1 MLCVRENLFL
11 GDMNAASQVLVGSKE
26 EEEEITHILSVL
38 SKPCIG
44 FFTELKPTFFV
55 PTKEIRTV
63 YMHGKIHYV
72 LENAGHD
79 LKLVRMAVPLTD
91 SEGAN
96 LLDYLQVCLDF
107 IDHARNSGG
116 SVLVHCFA
124 GLSRSASIMTAYLMR
139 SERLSLQDALAS
151 LRQSKPSVC
160 PNDGFL
166 EQLTMFQDMGFKV
179 DHSSPIYKR
188 FRWKVLGPTTLL
200 SSWVLDVTN
209 SLWRKM
215 SRVMLSSTPEC
226 EAPGESYNRGETI
239 DSSKLAAYPCLS
251 KKEASVL
258 TETDTNPSPDLD
270 PTCRDKPDQLDS

>member
-1 MLCVRENLFL
+1 MGMLYVRENLFL
-11 GDMNAASQVLVGSKE
+11 GDINAASEVLLGNGGSK
-26 EEEEITHILSVL
+26 EEITHILSVL
-38 SKPCIG
+38 SKPSIG

-63 YMHGKIHYV
+63 YMGSDKKKIHYV
-72 LENAGHD
+72 LENSGHD

-91 SEGAN
+91 SEGSN
-96 LLDYLQVCLDF
+96 LLDYLEVSLDF
-107 IDHARNSGG
+107 IDQARKNG

-139 SERLSLQDALAS
+139 SERLSVQDALAS

-188 FRWKVLGPTTLL
+188 FLWKVLGPRALL

-215 SRVMLSSTPEC
+215 SRVMLSTPDC
-226 EAPGESYNRGETI
+226 EALSQAPGESCNRGERI
-239 DSSKLAAYPCLS
+239 DSSNFNF
-251 KKEASVL
+251 
-258 TETDTNPSPDLD
+258 DRN
-270 PTCRDKPDQLDS
+270 

>member
-1 MLCVRENLFL
+1 MGMLYVRENLFL
-11 GDMNAASQVLVGSKE
+11 GDINAASEVLLGGSKSR
-26 EEEEITHILSVL
+26 EITHILSVL
-38 SKPCIG
+38 SKPSIG
-44 FFTELKPTFFV
+44 LFTELKPTFFV
-55 PTKEIRTV
+55 PSKEIRTV
-63 YMHGKIHYV
+63 YMDKKIHYV

-96 LLDYLQVCLDF
+96 LLDYLEVCLDF
-107 IDHARNSGG
+107 IDQVRKNG

-124 GLSRSASIMTAYLMR
+124 GLPRSASIMTAYLMR
-139 SERLSLQDALAS
+139 SERLSVQDALAS

-188 FRWKVLGPTTLL
+188 FRWEVLGPRTLL
-200 SSWVLDVTN
+200 SSWVLDVRN

-215 SRVMLSSTPEC
+215 SRVMLSTPDC
-226 EAPGESYNRGETI
+226 EALSQAPGESYNRGEKI
-239 DSSKLAAYPCLS
+239 DSSKFAAYPCLT
-251 KKEASVL
+251 KKEASIM
-258 TETDTNPSPDLD
+258 TETDTNPGPDLD
-270 PTCRDKPDQLDS
+270 PT

>member
-1 MLCVRENLFL
+1 MGMVYLRENLFL
-11 GDMNAASQVLVGSKE
+11 GDINAASEVLLGGSK
-26 EEEEITHILSVL
+26 EEITHILSVL
-38 SKPCIG
+38 SKPSIG

-63 YMHGKIHYV
+63 YMDGWGSDKKIHYV
-72 LENAGHD
+72 LETAGHD

-91 SEGAN
+91 SDGAN
-96 LLDYLQVCLDF
+96 LLDYLEVCLDF
-107 IDHARNSGG
+107 IDQARKNG

-139 SERLSLQDALAS
+139 SERLSVQDALAS

-188 FRWKVLGPTTLL
+188 FRWKVLGPRTIL
-200 SSWVLDVTN
+200 SSWVLDVRN

-215 SRVMLSSTPEC
+215 SRVMLSTPDC
-226 EAPGESYNRGETI
+226 EAPSQAPGESYNRGERI
-239 DSSKLAAYPCLS
+239 DSSKFAAYPCLT
-251 KKEASVL
+251 KKEASIL
-258 TETDTNPSPDLD
+258 TETDTNPGPDLD
-270 PTCRDKPDQLDS
+270 PI